1 MSEPRIISPLLDGF
15 ALGGSM
21 SYHSG
26 VNCYPAMQMDSDE
39 RYIVKNISIPASQ
52 TQLEA
57 LLLTGAYPNE
67 ESARTYFYG
76 LAQDIVKEVEILDK
90 LAAQRGFLPFLGHQ
104 VEPMENGVGYDV
116 CLISHYRRSL
126 ERQLKRQPLTH
137 LAAVNMGIDLCA
149 ALAICREA
157 GYLYVAL
164 KPSNI
169 FLSGTQEFHIGDLGF
184 VALDSLKYASLPD
197 RCRSSHIPPEVS
209 DAFSTLNTTM
219 DTYALGMTLYQV
231 YNNGQLPFDSEE
243 SRQALMERMANGEPL
258 PTPMYADYE
267 MGQIIAKACAYD
279 PEQRWA
285 NPSEMGHALIAYMQ
299 QYGANDIPIGPIV
312 IPEFEP
318 DKKLSQEEPETEEIS
333 GEIPAEETGEEAVTG
348 EIGEASADEE
358 TEEGSVDEEAAEEAP
373 VEEPAEISDPS
384 EEEAD
389 DSESAAEEDA
399 EESWID
405 RMDAI
410 LEEDGDDLDEVTED
424 GISLRQIL
432 ESDETAPE
440 EADEDLDP
448 EALSED
454 TADILSQ
461 ADELIAHEAPEPVVA
476 PEPIEI
482 PMPEPIVP
490 EEDQPEETEEAAEET
505 APEEEAEAE
514 PEEVFEAYDEDAPK
528 PKGKKVLAWLM
539 ALLVL
544 ALAGFGA
551 WYFYNNYYLQP
562 IDAIT
567 ASGEG
572 DTMTVSITSN
582 ADESKLTAVC
592 VDLYGN
598 KKTSSVSGGTATFE
612 GLTPGTQYSIS
623 LEIEGLHSLTGQTT
637 TQYYTLPQASVVDFT
652 SITGAED
659 GSVILSFTAEGPEV
673 KGWSLTYSAADEEA
687 KTLNFTGNLITV
699 SGLTVGKEYSFRLA
713 TTDDVELVGNTEYIC
728 VPSALVFAENL
739 TVSGYQDGTIT
750 AMWTAPEGV
759 SVETWTARCY
769 NDAGFDQVLGVT
781 ESTATFTDIEP
792 DASYTIEITAE
803 NMSQS
808 TRTYVTANPI
818 TITTVNTQLMDGS
831 IAVAWE
837 YEGETP
843 EGGWLLLY
851 TVGGGSQQH
860 VIQCESAIA
869 TIDPVVPGCHY
880 DITIQ
885 AASTTSV
892 FGGTGSA
899 DVPAAGVFEN
909 YGLHANDIYVT
920 LCKAPDW
927 DGWRYADVAQSA
939 VTSSFAVGDTVGVL
953 MSTNRTYNIDY
964 SNVVALY
971 VVRDSSGVPVCVST
985 TSATWEAMWERGA
998 CALEV
1003 PQIPSVPG
1011 NYILEVYLDGALL
1024 TSQALT
1030 IS

>member
-57 LLLTGAYPNE
+57 LLLTGAYPSE
-67 ESARTYFYG
+67 EAARVYFQG
-76 LAQDIVKEVEILDK
+76 LAQDVVKEVEILDK

-104 VEPMENGVGYDV
+104 VAPMEEGVGFDV
-116 CLISHYRRSL
+116 CLLSPYRRSL
-126 ERQLKRQPLTH
+126 ERQIKRQPLTH

-169 FLSGTQEFHIGDLGF
+169 YLSGTQEFHIGDLGF

-197 RCRSSHIPPEVS
+197 RYRSSHIPPEVS

-243 SRQALMERMANGEPL
+243 SRQALMDRMANGEPL
-258 PTPMYADYE
+258 PAPMYADYE

-312 IPEFEP
+312 IPEFDP
-318 DKKLSQEEPETEEIS
+318 TPAEPEEEIP
-333 GEIPAEETGEEAVTG
+333 EEAAAEETDGIAEDVPETVDGTTA
-348 EIGEASADEE
+348 EE
-358 TEEGSVDEEAAEEAP
+358 TEEPQEEAEQATAEESGEEAEEPEDAPEAAAEEAEEA
-373 VEEPAEISDPS
+373 EEPE
-384 EEEAD
+384 
-389 DSESAAEEDA
+389 

-410 LEEDGDDLDEVTED
+410 LEEDGDDLDVVTED
-424 GISLRQIL
+424 GMSLRQIL
-432 ESDETAPE
+432 ENSETDPEDAQADLAPE
-440 EADEDLDP
+440 E
-448 EALSED
+448 LSED

-461 ADELIAHEAPEPVVA
+461 ADELIAHEAPEPAVA

-490 EEDQPEETEEAAEET
+490 EKDEPEETAQESTEET
-505 APEEEAEAE
+505 PVEEEPSE
-514 PEEVFEAYDEDAPK
+514 EEVPDTIDEDAPK
-528 PKGKKVLAWLM
+528 PKGKKVFAWIL
-539 ALLVL
+539 ALLIV

-562 IDAIT
+562 IDAIS

-572 DTMTVSITSN
+572 DTMTVTVSSN
-582 ADESKLTAVC
+582 VEEGALTAVC

-598 KKTSSVSGGTATFE
+598 KKTAPVSGGIATFT
-612 GLTPGTQYSIS
+612 GLTPGTQYSVS

-637 TQYYTLPQASVVDFT
+637 TQYYTLPQANVLDFSST
-652 SITGAED
+652 TGAEN
-659 GSVILSFTAEGPEV
+659 GSVILSFTSEGPEI
-673 KGWSLTYSAADEEA
+673 KGWSITYSTEGEEP
-687 KTLNFTGNLITV
+687 KTMNFTGNLITV
-699 SGLTVGKEYSFRLA
+699 TGLTVGSEYTFVLD
-713 TTDDVELVGNTEYIC
+713 TTDEVELVGMTEFAIT
-728 VPSALVFAENL
+728 PSALVFAENL

-750 AMWTAPEGV
+750 AQWSAPEGV
-759 SVETWTARCY
+759 SVESWTARCY
-769 NDAGFDQVLGVT
+769 NDSGFDQVLTVT
-781 ESTATFTDIEP
+781 EPNATFTDILP
-792 DASYTIEITAE
+792 DASYTIEITAA
-803 NMSQS
+803 NMTQS
-808 TRTYVTANPI
+808 TRSYVTANPI
-818 TITTVNTQLMDGS
+818 TITSVNTQVMDGS

-843 EGGWLLLY
+843 DGGWLLLY
-851 TVGGGSQQH
+851 TVEGGSQQH
-860 VIQCESAIA
+860 VVQCDSAVA
-869 TIDPVVPGCHY
+869 TISPVVPGCHY

-899 DVPAAGVFEN
+899 DVPAAGVFGN
-909 YGLHANDIYVT
+909 YGLRADDIRVS
-920 LCKAPDW
+920 LCQAPDW
-927 DGWRYADVAQSA
+927 DGWTYRDVDASA
-939 VTSSFAVGDTVGVL
+939 VTSAFTVGENVGIL

-964 SNVVALY
+964 TTIVALY
-971 VVRDSSGVPVCVST
+971 VVRDSAGVPVCVST
-985 TSATWEAMWERGA
+985 SSATWEAMWERGY
-998 CALEV
+998 CTLEV

-1011 NYILEVYLDGALL
+1011 EYILEVYLSGDLL